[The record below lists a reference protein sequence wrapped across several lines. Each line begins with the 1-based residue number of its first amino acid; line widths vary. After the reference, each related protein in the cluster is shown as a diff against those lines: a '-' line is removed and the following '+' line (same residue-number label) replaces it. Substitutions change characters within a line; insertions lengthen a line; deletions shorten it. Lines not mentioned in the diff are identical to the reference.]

1 MSPRQSAPG
10 RIRIIGGN
18 LRNSRLEVPALAGLR
33 PTPERVRETL
43 FNWLAPGLPGMRVLD
58 LFAGTGALG
67 IEALS
72 RGAAMVDFVERDAT
86 AAQAL
91 RANLSRLKQ
100 TDAQV
105 SVRDAQLYLQGQPR
119 SYQLVFLDPPFAQDL
134 WQATA
139 QQLESAGWLAAQA
152 LIYVESPRGS
162 APPLPANW
170 QPHRQGVAGEVAYAL
185 YRRMPD
191 LGLSLAPS
199 HAKTSL

>member
-1 MSPRQSAPG
+1 
-10 RIRIIGGN
+10 
-18 LRNSRLEVPALAGLR
+18 
-33 PTPERVRETL
+33 
-43 FNWLAPGLPGMRVLD
+43 MRVLD

-72 RGAAMVDFVERDAT
+72 RGAASVDFVERDAS

-100 TDAQV
+100 PEGHVSVLDAQ
-105 SVRDAQLYLQGQPR
+105 RYLNGPPR
-119 SYQLVFLDPPFAQDL
+119 PYQLVFLDPPFAQDL

-139 QQLESAGWLAAQA
+139 QQLECGGWLATQA
-152 LIYVESPRGS
+152 LIYVESPRDRD
-162 APPLPANW
+162 PPLPGNW
-170 QPHRQGVAGEVAYAL
+170 QPHRRGVAGEVAYAL
-185 YRRMPD
+185 YRRAPD

>member
-1 MSPRQSAPG
+1 MSPRQPAPG

-72 RGAAMVDFVERDAT
+72 RGAASVDFVERDAA

-91 RANLSRLKQ
+91 RANLSRLK
-100 TDAQV
+100 
-105 SVRDAQLYLQGQPR
+105 
-119 SYQLVFLDPPFAQDL
+119 
-134 WQATA
+134 
-139 QQLESAGWLAAQA
+139 
-152 LIYVESPRGS
+152 
-162 APPLPANW
+162 
-170 QPHRQGVAGEVAYAL
+170 
-185 YRRMPD
+185 
-191 LGLSLAPS
+191 
-199 HAKTSL
+199 